1 MAVSNSNQKHNIDLT
16 QNAERKA
23 FIITRKFTK
32 APELNYGVNLDLK
45 KKNNLDKDTGHNASH
60 QQD

>member
-23 FIITRKFTK
+23 FIITHKFTK

-45 KKNNLDKDTGHNASH
+45 KK
-60 QQD
+60 